1 MVMAV
6 ERRKEV
12 GDMWG
17 CLKGESARVQLAL
30 LTVQLGYGIYYVLTK
45 SAMSGGVNQFVFAV
59 YRDVIAL
66 SLIIPLAYFTEKD
79 KRTPI
84 TLQTSLLIFVL
95 GFTGIFLQQTLFL
108 AGLAFTNTA
117 FAAAMQNAIPV
128 FTFLIAVVCKI
139 EVIRFSKPDGLAKVV
154 GILAA
159 VVGAFT
165 MCLYKGT
172 ILLGDDPAAAATQD
186 EQDVA
191 QRSDTDGFFTSL
203 FLGFGIDYW
212 QIGALCLVANCFCMG
227 AYSNLQIPTLRR
239 FPAPISLTALCICV
253 GASALLVT
261 GLASV
266 SEASDWVLSSSGN
279 IVSVIYA
286 GAIASGLNFSLQTW
300 ANQRG
305 GPVLVAAYIPL
316 QTVFSGFLGLMIL
329 DDPLYLGSVIGAV
342 LILVGLYLVIW
353 GQSLHRMA
361 KEKDMLCTPFSGVLD
376 DTKEPLLKE
385 SKSAGTSSY
394 GTVPRS

>member
-1 MVMAV
+1 MAV
-6 ERRKEV
+6 ERGKV

-17 CLKGESARVQLAL
+17 CLTGESARVQLAL

-66 SLIIPLAYFTEKD
+66 SLIVPLAYFTEKD
-79 KRTPI
+79 KRTPL

-95 GFTGIFLQQTLFL
+95 GITGIFLQQTLFL

-159 VVGAFT
+159 VVGSFT

-172 ILLGDDPAAAATQD
+172 ILFGDDPAAGTTQG
-186 EQDVA
+186 EQEDVA
-191 QRSDTDGFFTSL
+191 RSSDTDGFLTTL

-253 GASALLVT
+253 GASALLAT

-266 SEASDWVLSSSGN
+266 SQASDWVLSSSGN

-329 DDPLYLGSVIGAV
+329 DDPLYLGSVIGAA
-342 LILVGLYLVIW
+342 LILLGLYLVIW

-361 KEKDMLCTPFSGVLD
+361 QEKELLCTPFSGVLD

-385 SKSAGTSSY
+385 SKSAGTSNHGS
-394 GTVPRS
+394 VPRS